1 VTATLFTLDARTR
14 RSPIVPTPSLP
25 ALTIARS
32 LPRTADVLVVGRT
45 DAGLREVPDAV
56 ERAFAKRYGTSVA
69 EMAAVVGAKATEGHT
84 RTLPAAGDGPRIV
97 VVGLGGNEPAPEDLR
112 RAAGTGVRQA
122 GKLAENGHLS
132 VVVSL
137 GSAEPEQA
145 QAVAEGALLGTYD
158 YAAISSNP
166 SGGAHRVSAVTVL
179 HGARG
184 KLNDLAVDARIVAQ
198 AVATAREWV
207 NIPAN
212 LLYPQSFAE
221 QVRQLVRN
229 TPVGV
234 DVLDEA
240 ALERDGYGGL
250 LAVGGGSARP
260 PQLVR
265 LAYRPR
271 GASFH
276 LALVGK
282 GITFDSGGLNLKP
295 AEGMYTMKCDMAGA
309 AAVFAATWAIAQLG
323 LRVKVTTY
331 GALAENLPSATA
343 YRPSDVLT
351 MYGGKTVEN
360 GNSDAE
366 GRLVMA
372 DALARSAAD
381 HPDLVVD
388 VATLTGACMI
398 ALGERTAGLMSN
410 DEAAADRVLDA
421 AAAAGEDL
429 WQLPIPKETRGK
441 LDSKV
446 ADLRSVGGD
455 RWGGALVAA
464 AFLREFVPENTP
476 WAHLDIAGP
485 SFGDKAYGYV
495 SPGGTGVGVRTL
507 IALARSLA
515 S

>member
-1 VTATLFTLDARTR
+1 M
-14 RSPIVPTPSLP
+14 PTPSLP
-25 ALTIARS
+25 ALSIARA

-45 DAGLREVPDAV
+45 DAGVREVPDAV
-56 ERAFAKRYGTSVA
+56 ERAFAKQYGTSVA
-69 EMAAVVGAKATEGHT
+69 EMATVVGAKATEGHT
-84 RTLPAAGDGPRIV
+84 RTLPAAGGGPRIV
-97 VVGLGGNEPAPEDLR
+97 VVGLGDDEPKPEDLR
-112 RAAGTGVRQA
+112 RAAGVGVRQA
-122 GKLAENGHLS
+122 AKLAENGHLS
-132 VVVSL
+132 VAVSL

-145 QAVAEGALLGTYD
+145 QAVAEGALLGSYS
-158 YAAISSNP
+158 YAPISSTTDERAA
-166 SGGAHRVSAVTVL
+166 GVGAVTVL
-179 HGARG
+179 HTARG
-184 KLNDLAVDARIVAQ
+184 KLDDLASDARIVAQ

-212 LLYPQSFAE
+212 LLYPDSFAGE
-221 QVRQLVRN
+221 VRQLVRN
-229 TPVGV
+229 TRIGI

-240 ALERDGYGGL
+240 ALARDGYGGL
-250 LAVGGGSARP
+250 LAVGGGSSRP
-260 PQLVR
+260 PRLVR

-271 GASFH
+271 GANFH
-276 LALVGK
+276 LVLVGK

-295 AEGMYTMKCDMAGA
+295 SEGMYTMKCDMAGA
-309 AAVFAATWAIAQLG
+309 AAVLAATWAIAQLG
-323 LRVKVTTY
+323 LKIKVTTY

-351 MYGGKTVEN
+351 IYGGKTVEN

-372 DALARSAAD
+372 DALARSAED

-388 VATLTGACMI
+388 MATLTGACVI
-398 ALGERTAGLMSN
+398 ALGERTTGLMSN
-410 DEAAADRVLDA
+410 DEETADRVLDA
-421 AAAAGEDL
+421 AEAAGEDL
-429 WQLPIPKETRGK
+429 WQLPIPKETRAK

-446 ADLRSVGGD
+446 ADIRSVSGD

-485 SFGDKAYGYV
+485 SFGDKEYGYV

-515 S
+515 T

>member
-1 VTATLFTLDARTR
+1 
-14 RSPIVPTPSLP
+14 VPTPSLP
-25 ALTIARS
+25 ALTIARA

-45 DAGLREVPDAV
+45 HAGLREVPDAV
-56 ERAFAKRYGTSVA
+56 ERAFVKRYGTSVA

-84 RTLPAAGDGPRIV
+84 RTLPAAGDAPRIV
-97 VVGLGGNEPAPEDLR
+97 VVGLGSDEPAPEDLR
-112 RAAGTGVRQA
+112 RAAGIGVRQA

-137 GSAEPEQA
+137 GSAEPDQA

-166 SGGAHRVSAVTVL
+166 SGGAHGVSAVTVL

-198 AVATAREWV
+198 AVTIAREWV

-212 LLYPQSFAE
+212 LLYPDSFAG

-229 TPVGV
+229 TRVGI

-260 PQLVR
+260 PRLVR

-309 AAVFAATWAIAQLG
+309 AAVLAATWAIAQLG
-323 LRVKVTTY
+323 LKIKVTTY

-372 DALARSAAD
+372 DALARSAED

-388 VATLTGACMI
+388 VATLTGACVI
-398 ALGERTAGLMSN
+398 ALGERTTGVMSN
-410 DEAAADRVLDA
+410 NEEAADRVLDA
-421 AAAAGEDL
+421 AEAAGEDF

>member
-1 VTATLFTLDARTR
+1 
-14 RSPIVPTPSLP
+14 
-25 ALTIARS
+25 
-32 LPRTADVLVVGRT
+32 VLVVGRT

-69 EMAAVVGAKATEGHT
+69 EMATVVGAKSTEGHT

-97 VVGLGGNEPAPEDLR
+97 VVGLGSDEPSPEDLR
-112 RAAGTGVRQA
+112 RAAGVGVRQA
-122 GKLAENGHLS
+122 AKLAENGHLS
-132 VVVSL
+132 VSVCF
-137 GSAEPEQA
+137 GSTEPEQA
-145 QAVAEGALLGTYD
+145 QAVAEGALLGSYR
-158 YAAISSNP
+158 YAPISSNP
-166 SGGAHRVSAVTVL
+166 EEQTDAVSSVAVL
-179 HGARG
+179 HSDRG
-184 KLNDLAVDARIVAQ
+184 KFDDLASDARIIAQ

-212 LLYPQSFAE
+212 LLYPEPFAD

-229 TPVGV
+229 TRVGI
-234 DVLDEA
+234 DVLDEV
-240 ALERDGYGGL
+240 ALARDGYGGL
-250 LAVGGGSARP
+250 LAVGGGSSHLPR
-260 PQLVR
+260 LVR
-265 LAYRPR
+265 LTYRPR

-309 AAVFAATWAIAQLG
+309 AAVLAATWAIAQLG
-323 LRVKVTTY
+323 LKIKVTTY

-372 DALARSAAD
+372 DALARSGED

-388 VATLTGACMI
+388 VATLTGACVI
-398 ALGERTAGLMSN
+398 ALGERTTGLMSN
-410 DEAAADRVLDA
+410 DEETADRVLDA
-421 AAAAGEDL
+421 AEAAGEDI
-429 WQLPIPKETRGK
+429 WQLPIPKEIRGK

-446 ADLRSVGGD
+446 ADIRSVSGD

-485 SFGDKAYGYV
+485 SFGDKEYGYV
-495 SPGGTGVGVRTL
+495 APGGTGVGVRTL

-515 S
+515 G